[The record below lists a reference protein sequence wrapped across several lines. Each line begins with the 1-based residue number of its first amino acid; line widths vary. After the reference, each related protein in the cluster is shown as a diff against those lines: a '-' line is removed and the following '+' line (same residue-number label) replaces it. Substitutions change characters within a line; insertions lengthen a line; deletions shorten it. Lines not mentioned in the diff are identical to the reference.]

1 LQATVFFPQGFAV
14 FDKFRVN
21 WNAGYGADLHTL
33 GLIEM
38 AHALGAF
45 MGVNFVNFFAHVN
58 SVVGA
63 LGFANVTVD
72 AFIGNDQ
79 SHGETFKTL
88 FALWPAYAPIPQG
101 QQTAQ
106 RPL

>member
-1 LQATVFFPQGFAV
+1 MPQGFAV
-14 FDKFRVN
+14 FYKLRVN

-45 MGVNFVNFFAHVN
+45 MGINFVNFFAHVN
-58 SVVGA
+58 SIVGA
-63 LGFANVTVD
+63 LGLADVAVD

-79 SHGETFKTL
+79 SHRCTFKTP
-88 FALWPAYAPIPQG
+88 FALWPAYATTPRG
-101 QQTAQ
+101 QQTAPH
-106 RPL
+106 PL

>member
-1 LQATVFFPQGFAV
+1 MQATGQTCTHWGSSKWPTHSVHL
-14 FDKFRVN
+14 
-21 WNAGYGADLHTL
+21 W
-33 GLIEM
+33 
-38 AHALGAF
+38 
-45 MGVNFVNFFAHVN
+45 GVNFVNFFAHVN